1 MRACRDPNSDEFE
14 AAFEALYYKYRDRVY
29 SIAYRISGSS
39 ADAMDVVQESFSL
52 LFRKIGSFRFNSLFS
67 TWLFRIVVNCS
78 IDNRRQA
85 SSRLRSQAQSLST
98 VPAPAEPEEQQQP
111 GPAESAQQGELERH
125 VQKSIQR
132 LSPKLRAILVL
143 RYLEGLSYEE
153 LCQALE
159 ISIGTVKSR
168 LARAHLALHGVLE
181 GTLGPFGYQDSG
193 EHPEPP
199 RPSKARGPVD
209 LSEGVA

>member
-1 MRACRDPNSDEFE
+1 
-14 AAFEALYYKYRDRVY
+14 
-29 SIAYRISGSS
+29 
-39 ADAMDVVQESFSL
+39 
-52 LFRKIGSFRFNSLFS
+52 
-67 TWLFRIVVNCS
+67 
-78 IDNRRQA
+78 
-85 SSRLRSQAQSLST
+85 
-98 VPAPAEPEEQQQP
+98 
-111 GPAESAQQGELERH
+111 
-125 VQKSIQR
+125 
-132 LSPKLRAILVL
+132 ILVL